1 MPTCASCSASNA
13 DDSQFC
19 ARCGAALAREAVV
32 ALEETDFLT
41 DRADVLTDFA
51 DVLLVAGRASEAAD
65 APELA
70 LSLYELK
77 GDVVTPP
84 RIRAAIAA
92 IRPTDGIR

>member
-1 MPTCASCSASNA
+1 M
-13 DDSQFC
+13 
-19 ARCGAALAREAVV
+19 

-51 DVLLVAGRASEAAD
+51 DVLLVAGKAGEAAD
-65 APELA
+65 ALELA